1 MKCHGTTI
9 WKHLTMISS
18 DMNTDI
24 YTDIDSN
31 RGRQISTDKTKRN
44 DSSSCGSSQPA
55 NQPPSKQ
62 FVTIARLRSTRRK
75 GSEYVTI
82 SVRFYILLVILVL
95 FSCQFV
101 SEQMATGRH
110 NNTDEMCTFRLLPLI
125 LIVINSKRNG
135 YRLISLHFYPSISVL
150 ASLIVP
156 VDMEYVWVG
165 RCVYGCHNIFYV
177 RILFL
182 IRLHLLRRQLI
193 LDERGYLLARYFSN
207 RWQSLYLTDSSETN
221 K

>member
-1 MKCHGTTI
+1 M
-9 WKHLTMISS
+9 
-18 DMNTDI
+18 
-24 YTDIDSN
+24 
-31 RGRQISTDKTKRN
+31 
-44 DSSSCGSSQPA
+44 
-55 NQPPSKQ
+55 
-62 FVTIARLRSTRRK
+62 

-135 YRLISLHFYPSISVL
+135 YRLIFLHFYPSISVL

-156 VDMEYVWVG
+156 VDMEYVWVSQHFP
-165 RCVYGCHNIFYV
+165 RSDIVFDTIAFASKTTHI
-177 RILFL
+177 
-182 IRLHLLRRQLI
+182 
-193 LDERGYLLARYFSN
+193 E
-207 RWQSLYLTDSSETN
+207 
-221 K
+221 